1 MTLTTNKSTRL
12 TYNASPTRA
21 WLSALAVMCL
31 ASHVSATDFFASNAS
46 QVSSA
51 MNSAG
56 PGDTIIMTDGVWTNQ
71 HIQFSGANGNAANP
85 ITLRPQTPG
94 GVTLNGS
101 STLSISGDW
110 LVADGLN
117 FEGGALSSGHVVE
130 FRGNNGNATNSRLTN
145 SAIVDY
151 NPASINTRYFWV
163 SLYGDNNR
171 VDHNYFKNQN
181 HSGVT
186 VVDWFNNGSNGT
198 GNHRID
204 SNHFADR
211 PEGNGNG
218 FETIRIGTSDFS
230 MHSSNDI
237 IENNFFERTDG
248 EIEIISNKTG
258 GNTYRYN
265 TFKESAG
272 TLTLRHGNNATVEG
286 NFFLGEG
293 KNKSGGVRVIG
304 EDHTIINNYFA
315 NLDDR
320 ADGVISLTAGVVN
333 SPLNRYFQVK
343 NAVIAHNTVI
353 DPNGPAVTFDYL
365 YDPVPDP
372 GNGELQNLLPENV
385 TMANN
390 LFRSGGSDIFEGLE
404 GSGWTWEGNIAFG
417 GGLGPKAGASGI
429 TVVDPQLTLEADG
442 LWRPNA
448 GSPTVNGGSG
458 NYSGIL
464 TDDMD
469 GQTRIGVF
477 DVGADEFSA
486 ASIVRA
492 PLTAVDVGPGWLQ
505 IDPPTG
511 PEGCFASGCAIQA
524 EDYKFLSDPNNNGTT
539 WNLVADAG
547 ALDGE
552 TLRAPPGS
560 LVDLGSD
567 PHDALA
573 VYDIEFEQ
581 AGVYTAYYRVRGL
594 FSGANS
600 IFAPDDFNT
609 NPDLDEHFG
618 EAGLFE
624 WITGE
629 TFVVG
634 AGQVGVPLELRIGKR
649 EQLADF
655 DALVI
660 HLNSSLSDA
669 QLDGLFSPLVGDL
682 DGDGFVG
689 INDLNIVLANWN
701 QNVPPG
707 DPAADPS
714 GDGFVGIDDL
724 NEVLGN
730 WNAGTPPGQANSN
743 IPEPATL
750 GMLSA
755 AGIMFLRRSR

>member
-1 MTLTTNKSTRL
+1 MLAINPYPNPSLVRAAILGGVASTLL
-12 TYNASPTRA
+12 YASGTA
-21 WLSALAVMCL
+21 D
-31 ASHVSATDFFASNAS
+31 ATDFFASNAS
-46 QVSSA
+46 QISSA

-71 HIQFSGANGNAANP
+71 NIDFAGFGTAANP

-94 GVTLNGS
+94 GVTLNGD
-101 STLSISGDW
+101 STLSISGNW

-117 FEGGALSSGHVVE
+117 FEGGALSSGNVVE
-130 FRGNNGNATNSRLTN
+130 FRGSNGNATNSRLTN

-151 NPASINTRYFWV
+151 NPSNINTRYFWV

-186 VVDWFNNGSNGT
+186 VVDWSDGT
-198 GNHRID
+198 TSGHQID
-204 SNHFADR
+204 NNHFADR

-218 FETIRIGTSDFS
+218 FETIRIGTSTYS
-230 MHSSNDI
+230 MSNSNVI
-237 IENNFFERTDG
+237 VENNLFERTDG

-258 GNTYRYN
+258 GNIYRYN
-265 TFKESAG
+265 TFYDSAG

-286 NFFLGEG
+286 NFFLGNG
-293 KNKSGGVRVIG
+293 KDQSGGVRVIG

-343 NAVIAHNTVI
+343 NTVIAHNTVI

-372 GNGELQNLLPENV
+372 NNGELQNLLPEDI

-390 LFRSGGSDIFEGLE
+390 LFRSSGGDIFEGLE

-417 GGLGPKAGASGI
+417 GGLGPKTGDAGI
-429 TVVDPQLTLEADG
+429 TVIDPQLTLGTDG
-442 LWRPNA
+442 LWRPGS

-458 NYSGIL
+458 NYSAIL
-464 TDDMD
+464 TTDMD
-469 GQTRIGVF
+469 GQARIGVF

-486 ASIVRA
+486 AAIVRA
-492 PLTAVDVGPGWLQ
+492 PLTADDVGPDWLN
-505 IDPPTG
+505 IEPPVG
-511 PEGCFASGCAIQA
+511 GEGCFANGCAVQA
-524 EDYKFLSDPNNNGTT
+524 EDYKFLTDPNSNGSV
-539 WNLVADAG
+539 WNLITDNDALG
-547 ALDGE
+547 GE
-552 TLRAPPGS
+552 ALRAPPGA
-560 LVDLGSD
+560 LVDLGSG

-581 AGVYTAYYRVRGL
+581 PGTYTAYYRVRG
-594 FSGANS
+594 FSTGMDS
-600 IFAPDDFNT
+600 FYTPTDFNV
-609 NPDLDEHFG
+609 NPDVNQDFSENG
-618 EAGLFE
+618 VFE
-624 WITGE
+624 WIQGQ

-634 AGQVGVPLELRIGKR
+634 GAQVGVPLEFRIGKR
-649 EQLADF
+649 EQIADF
-655 DALVI
+655 DAFVL

-701 QNVPPG
+701 QSVPPG
-707 DPAADPS
+707 DPLADPS

-730 WNAGTPPGQANSN
+730 WNAGTPPNAITN
-743 IPEPATL
+743 IPEPATVGVL
-750 GMLSA
+750 A
-755 AGIMFLRRSR
+755 IAGLASLNRRR